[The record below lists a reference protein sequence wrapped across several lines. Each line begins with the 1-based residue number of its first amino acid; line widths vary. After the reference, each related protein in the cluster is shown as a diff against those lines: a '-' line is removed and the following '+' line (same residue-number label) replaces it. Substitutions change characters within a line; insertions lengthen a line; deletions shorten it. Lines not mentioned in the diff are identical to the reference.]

1 MARTAP
7 TPGQKL
13 SFIFFV
19 LLSSLILYIDITSN
33 NFQSIKNGF
42 KSFKISSSYIAKEI
56 SIEPLKSIFSLSKSK
71 SQLIEENKGLR
82 DALELSYLNN
92 YLISKENIFFKD
104 KEIIKKAHN
113 QNNYKFEYDI
123 AYLKSLDPNMY
134 KCCDKHR
141 MFIDIKQNSDNLYV
155 ESIVFNTEGLV
166 GQIIGESKFYEVLL
180 LTDISHIL
188 PIKLNSSEF
197 FCNAKGS
204 GRSEYIICTYNPL
217 IWTKEIKE
225 NQTFYTSGL
234 GGIYPKDIEVG
245 YVSSIEVVDSTQTNI
260 EIKLL
265 ANPLNGNMFGVLRYW
280 WPVY

>member
-155 ESIVFNTEGLV
+155 ESVVFNTEGLV

>member
-1 MARTAP
+1 MARAAP
-7 TPGQKL
+7 TLGQKL
-13 SFIFFV
+13 SFIFFII
-19 LLSSLILYIDITSN
+19 LGSLILYIDITSN

-42 KSFKISSSYIAKEI
+42 KSFKISSFYIAKEI
-56 SIEPLKSIFSLSKSK
+56 SIEPLKSIVNLSKSK
-71 SQLIEENKGLR
+71 SQLVKENNDLR
-82 DALELSYLNN
+82 EALELSYLNN

-113 QNNYKFEYDI
+113 ENNYKFEYDI
-123 AYLKSLDPNMY
+123 AYLKSIDPNMY

-141 MFIDIKQNSDNLYV
+141 MFIDIKQNSNNLFV

-166 GQIIGESKFYEVLL
+166 GQIIDESKFYEVLL
-180 LTDISHIL
+180 LTDISHSL

-204 GRSEYIICTYNPL
+204 GRSGYIICTYNHL
-217 IWTKEIKE
+217 VWTEEIEE
-225 NQTFYTSGL
+225 NEIFYTSGL

-245 YVSSIEVVDSTQTNI
+245 YVSSIEIIDPTQTNI

-265 ANPLNGNMFGVLRYW
+265 ANPLNGDMFGVLKY
-280 WPVY
+280 

>member
-1 MARTAP
+1 MARAAP

-13 SFIFFV
+13 SFIFFII
-19 LLSSLILYIDITSN
+19 LGSLILYIDITSN

-42 KSFKISSSYIAKEI
+42 KSFKISSFYIAKEI
-56 SIEPLKSIFSLSKSK
+56 SIEPLKSIFNLSKSK
-71 SQLIEENKGLR
+71 SQLVKENNDLR
-82 DALELSYLNN
+82 EALELSYLNN

-113 QNNYKFEYDI
+113 DNNYKFEYDI
-123 AYLKSLDPNMY
+123 AYLKSIDPNMY
-134 KCCDKHR
+134 KCCDQHR
-141 MFIDIKQNSDNLYV
+141 MYIDIKQNSDNLYV
-155 ESIVFNTEGLV
+155 ESIVFNTEGIV
-166 GQIIGESKFYEVLL
+166 GQIIDESKFYEVLL
-180 LTDISHIL
+180 LTDISHSL

-204 GRSEYIICTYNPL
+204 GRSEYIICSYNPL
-217 IWTKEIKE
+217 VWTEEIEK
-225 NQTFYTSGL
+225 NQIFYTSGL

-265 ANPLNGNMFGVLRYW
+265 ANPLNGNMFGVLR
-280 WPVY
+280 

>member
-1 MARTAP
+1 MARAAP

-13 SFIFFV
+13 SFIFFII
-19 LLSSLILYIDITSN
+19 LGSLILYIDITSN

-42 KSFKISSSYIAKEI
+42 KSFKISSFYIAKEI
-56 SIEPLKSIFSLSKSK
+56 SIEPLKSIFNLSKSK
-71 SQLIEENKGLR
+71 SQLVEENKDLR
-82 DALELSYLNN
+82 EALELSYLNN

-113 QNNYKFEYDI
+113 ENNYKFEYDI
-123 AYLKSLDPNMY
+123 AYLKSIDPNMY

-141 MFIDIKQNSDNLYV
+141 MFIDIKQNSDNLFV

-166 GQIIGESKFYEVLL
+166 GQIIDESKFYEVLL
-180 LTDISHIL
+180 LTDISHSL

-217 IWTKEIKE
+217 VWTQEIEE
-225 NQTFYTSGL
+225 NQIFYTSGL

-260 EIKLL
+260 EIKLI
-265 ANPLNGNMFGVLRYW
+265 ANPLNGNMFGVLR
-280 WPVY
+280 

>member
-1 MARTAP
+1 MARAAP

-13 SFIFFV
+13 SFIFFII
-19 LLSSLILYIDITSN
+19 LGSLILYIDITSN

-42 KSFKISSSYIAKEI
+42 KSFKISSFYIAKEI
-56 SIEPLKSIFSLSKSK
+56 SIEPLKSIVNLSKSK
-71 SQLIEENKGLR
+71 SQLFEENKDLR
-82 DALELSYLNN
+82 EALELSYLNN

-104 KEIIKKAHN
+104 KEIIKKVHN
-113 QNNYKFEYDI
+113 ENNYKFEYDI
-123 AYLKSLDPNMY
+123 AYLKSIDPNMY

-141 MFIDIKQNSDNLYV
+141 MFIEIKENYDNLYV

-180 LTDISHIL
+180 LTDISHSL

-217 IWTKEIKE
+217 VWTKAIKE
-225 NQTFYTSGL
+225 NQIFYTSGL
-234 GGIYPKDIEVG
+234 GGIYPRDIEVG
-245 YVSSIEVVDSTQTNI
+245 YVSSIKVVDSTQTNI

-265 ANPLNGNMFGVLRYW
+265 ANPLNGNMFGVLRY
-280 WPVY
+280 

>member
-1 MARTAP
+1 MARAAP

-13 SFIFFV
+13 SFIFFII
-19 LLSSLILYIDITSN
+19 LGSLILYIDITSS

-42 KSFKISSSYIAKEI
+42 KSFKISSFYIAKEI
-56 SIEPLKSIFSLSKSK
+56 SIEPLKSIVNLSRSK
-71 SQLIEENKGLR
+71 SQLVKENKDLR
-82 DALELSYLNN
+82 EALELSYLNN
-92 YLISKENIFFKD
+92 FLISKENIFFKD

-113 QNNYKFEYDI
+113 ENNYKFEYNI
-123 AYLKSLDPNMY
+123 AYLKSIDPNMY
-134 KCCDKHR
+134 KCCDQHR
-141 MFIDIKQNSDNLYV
+141 MFIEIKQNSDNLYV
-155 ESIVFNTEGLV
+155 ESIVFNTEGIV

-180 LTDISHIL
+180 LTDISHSL

-204 GRSEYIICTYNPL
+204 GRSEYIICNYNPL

-225 NQTFYTSGL
+225 NQMFYTSGL

-265 ANPLNGNMFGVLRYW
+265 ANPLNGNMFGVLRY
-280 WPVY
+280 

>member
-1 MARTAP
+1 MARAAP

-13 SFIFFV
+13 SFISFII
-19 LLSSLILYIDITSN
+19 LSSLILYIDITTN
-33 NFQSIKNGF
+33 NFQGIKNGF
-42 KSFKISSSYIAKEI
+42 KSFKISSSYFVKEI
-56 SIEPLKSIFSLSKSK
+56 SVEPLKSIFNLSKSK
-71 SQLIEENKGLR
+71 SQLIEENKYLR

-155 ESIVFNTEGLV
+155 ESVVFNTEWLV
-166 GQIIGESKFYEVLL
+166 GQIIGESKFYEVVL

-265 ANPLNGNMFGVLRYW
+265 ANPLNGNMFGVLRY
-280 WPVY
+280 

>member
-1 MARTAP
+1 MARAAP

-13 SFIFFV
+13 SFIFFII
-19 LLSSLILYIDITSN
+19 LSSLILYIDITTN

-42 KSFKISSSYIAKEI
+42 KSFKISSSYFVKEI
-56 SIEPLKSIFSLSKSK
+56 SVEPLKSIFNLSKSK
-71 SQLIEENKGLR
+71 SQLVEENKDLR

-155 ESIVFNTEGLV
+155 ESVVFNTEGLV

-265 ANPLNGNMFGVLRYW
+265 ANPLNGNMFGVLRY
-280 WPVY
+280 

>member
-1 MARTAP
+1 MLFP
-7 TPGQKL
+7 LQYQINL
-13 SFIFFV
+13 
-19 LLSSLILYIDITSN
+19 
-33 NFQSIKNGF
+33 
-42 KSFKISSSYIAKEI
+42 EI
-56 SIEPLKSIFSLSKSK
+56 
-71 SQLIEENKGLR
+71 
-82 DALELSYLNN
+82 SYLNN

-113 QNNYKFEYDI
+113 ENNYKFEYDI
-123 AYLKSLDPNMY
+123 AYLKSIDPNMY

-180 LTDISHIL
+180 LTDISHSL
-188 PIKLNSSEF
+188 PIKLNSSNF

-217 IWTKEIKE
+217 VWTQEIEE
-225 NQTFYTSGL
+225 NQIFYTSGL

-245 YVSSIEVVDSTQTNI
+245 YVSSIEIIDSTQTNI

-265 ANPLNGNMFGVLRYW
+265 ANPLNGNMFGVLRY
-280 WPVY
+280 

>member
-1 MARTAP
+1 MARAAP

-13 SFIFFV
+13 SFIFFII
-19 LLSSLILYIDITSN
+19 LGSLILYIDITSN

-42 KSFKISSSYIAKEI
+42 KSFKISSFYIAKEI
-56 SIEPLKSIFSLSKSK
+56 SIEPLKSIVNLSKSK
-71 SQLIEENKGLR
+71 SQLVKENNDLR
-82 DALELSYLNN
+82 EALELSYLNN
-92 YLISKENIFFKD
+92 YLISKENIFFKN
-104 KEIIKKAHN
+104 KEIIKKAHYE
-113 QNNYKFEYDI
+113 NNCKFEYDI
-123 AYLKSLDPNMY
+123 AYLKSIDPNMY
-134 KCCDKHR
+134 KCCDQHR
-141 MFIDIKQNSDNLYV
+141 MFIEIKQNSDNLHI

-180 LTDISHIL
+180 LTDISHSL

-204 GRSEYIICTYNPL
+204 GRAEYIICTYNPL
-217 IWTKEIKE
+217 VWTKEINE
-225 NQTFYTSGL
+225 NQIFYTSGL

-265 ANPLNGNMFGVLRYW
+265 ANPLNGNIFGVLRY
-280 WPVY
+280 

>member
-1 MARTAP
+1 MARAAP

-13 SFIFFV
+13 SFIFFII
-19 LLSSLILYIDITSN
+19 LGSLILYIDITSN

-42 KSFKISSSYIAKEI
+42 KSFKISSFYIAKEI
-56 SIEPLKSIFSLSKSK
+56 SIEPLKSIVNLLKSK
-71 SQLIEENKGLR
+71 SQLVEENNHLR
-82 DALELSYLNN
+82 EALELSYLNN

-113 QNNYKFEYDI
+113 ENSYKFEYDI
-123 AYLKSLDPNMY
+123 AYLKSIDPNMY
-134 KCCDKHR
+134 KCCDQHR
-141 MFIDIKQNSDNLYV
+141 MFIEIKQNSDNLDI

-180 LTDISHIL
+180 LTDISHSL
-188 PIKLNSSEF
+188 PIKSNSSEF

-265 ANPLNGNMFGVLRYW
+265 ANPLNGNMFGVLRY
-280 WPVY
+280 

>member
-1 MARTAP
+1 MARAAP

-13 SFIFFV
+13 SFIFFII
-19 LLSSLILYIDITSN
+19 LGSLILYIDITSN

-42 KSFKISSSYIAKEI
+42 KSFKISSFYIAKEI
-56 SIEPLKSIFSLSKSK
+56 SIEPLKSIFNLSKSK
-71 SQLIEENKGLR
+71 SQLVEENKDLR
-82 DALELSYLNN
+82 EALELSYLNN

-113 QNNYKFEYDI
+113 ENNYKFEYDI
-123 AYLKSLDPNMY
+123 AYLKSIDPNMY

-141 MFIDIKQNSDNLYV
+141 MFIDIKQNSDNLFV
-155 ESIVFNTEGLV
+155 ESIVFNTEGLI
-166 GQIIGESKFYEVLL
+166 GQIIDESKFYEVLL
-180 LTDISHIL
+180 LTDISHSL

-204 GRSEYIICTYNPL
+204 GRSGYIICTYNHL
-217 IWTKEIKE
+217 VWTEEIEE
-225 NQTFYTSGL
+225 NEIFYTSGL

-245 YVSSIEVVDSTQTNI
+245 YVSSIEIIDPTQTNI

-265 ANPLNGNMFGVLRYW
+265 ANPLNGNMFGVLR
-280 WPVY
+280 

>member
-245 YVSSIEVVDSTQTNI
+245 YVSSIEVVDSTQTYI

-265 ANPLNGNMFGVLRYW
+265 ANPLNGDMFGVLKY
-280 WPVY
+280 

>member
-265 ANPLNGNMFGVLRYW
+265 ANPLNGNMFGVLRY
-280 WPVY
+280 

>member
-1 MARTAP
+1 MARAAP

-13 SFIFFV
+13 SFIFFII
-19 LLSSLILYIDITSN
+19 LGSLILYIDITTN
-33 NFQSIKNGF
+33 NFQNIKNGF
-42 KSFKISSSYIAKEI
+42 KSFKISSFYFAKEI
-56 SIEPLKSIFSLSKSK
+56 SVEPLKSIFSLSKSK
-71 SQLIEENKGLR
+71 SQLVAENRDLR
-82 DALELSYLNN
+82 EALELSYLNN

-104 KEIIKKAHN
+104 KEIIKKAHKE
-113 QNNYKFEYDI
+113 NNYKFEYDI
-123 AYLKSLDPNMY
+123 AYLKSIDPNMY

-141 MFIDIKQNSDNLYV
+141 MFIDIEQNSDNFYF

-166 GQIIGESKFYEVLL
+166 GQIIDESKFYEVLL
-180 LTDISHIL
+180 LTDISHSL

-217 IWTKEIKE
+217 VWTGEIEE
-225 NQTFYTSGL
+225 NQIFYTSGL

-265 ANPLNGNMFGVLRYW
+265 ANPLNGNMFGVLRY
-280 WPVY
+280 

>member
-1 MARTAP
+1 MARAAP

-13 SFIFFV
+13 SFIFFII
-19 LLSSLILYIDITSN
+19 LGSLILYIDITSN

-42 KSFKISSSYIAKEI
+42 KSFKISSFYIAKEI
-56 SIEPLKSIFSLSKSK
+56 SIEPLKSIVNLSNSK
-71 SQLIEENKGLR
+71 SQLVEENKDLR
-82 DALELSYLNN
+82 EALELSYLNN
-92 YLISKENIFFKD
+92 YLISKENIFLKD

-113 QNNYKFEYDI
+113 ENNYKFEYDI
-123 AYLKSLDPNMY
+123 AYLKSIDPNMY

-141 MFIDIKQNSDNLYV
+141 MYLEIKQNSDNLYI

-166 GQIIGESKFYEVLL
+166 GQIIAGSKFYEVLL
-180 LTDISHIL
+180 LTDISHSL

-197 FCNAKGS
+197 FCYAKGS

-217 IWTKEIKE
+217 VWTKEIKK
-225 NQTFYTSGL
+225 NQIFYTSGL

-245 YVSSIEVVDSTQTNI
+245 HVSSIENIDSTKTNI

-265 ANPLNGNMFGVLRYW
+265 ANPLNGDMFGVLKY
-280 WPVY
+280 

>member
-1 MARTAP
+1 MARAAP

-13 SFIFFV
+13 SFIFFIT
-19 LLSSLILYIDITSN
+19 LSTLILYIDITSN

-56 SIEPLKSIFSLSKSK
+56 TIEPLKSVANSLKSK
-71 SQLIEENKGLR
+71 NQLIEENKDLR
-82 DALELSYLNN
+82 EALELSYLNN

-113 QNNYKFEYDI
+113 ENNYKFEYDI
-123 AYLKSLDPNMY
+123 AYLKSIDPNMY

-155 ESIVFNTEGLV
+155 ESVVFNTEGLV

-265 ANPLNGNMFGVLRYW
+265 ANPLNGNMFGVLR
-280 WPVY
+280 

>member
-113 QNNYKFEYDI
+113 ENNYKFEYDI
-123 AYLKSLDPNMY
+123 AYLKSIDPNMY

-155 ESIVFNTEGLV
+155 ESVVFNTEGLV

-204 GRSEYIICTYNPL
+204 GRSEYIFCSYNPL

-265 ANPLNGNMFGVLRYW
+265 ANPLNGNMFGVLRY
-280 WPVY
+280 

>member
-1 MARTAP
+1 MARAAP

-19 LLSSLILYIDITSN
+19 ILSSLILYIDITTN

-42 KSFKISSSYIAKEI
+42 KSFKISSSYFVKEI
-56 SIEPLKSIFSLSKSK
+56 SVEPLKSILSLSKSK
-71 SQLIEENKGLR
+71 SQLVKENKNLR
-82 DALELSYLNN
+82 EALELSYLNN

-104 KEIIKKAHN
+104 KEIIIKAYN
-113 QNNYKFEYDI
+113 ENKYKFEYDI
-123 AYLKSLDPNMY
+123 AYLKSIDPNMY
-134 KCCDKHR
+134 KCCDQHR
-141 MFIDIKQNSDNLYV
+141 MFIEIRQNTDNSYA

-180 LTDISHIL
+180 LTDISHSL

-204 GRSEYIICTYNPL
+204 GRSGYIICTYNPL
-217 IWTKEIKE
+217 VWTKEVKE
-225 NQTFYTSGL
+225 NQIFYTSGL

-245 YVSSIEVVDSTQTNI
+245 YVSSIEAVDSTQTNI

-265 ANPLNGNMFGVLRYW
+265 ANPLNGNVFGVLSY
-280 WPVY
+280 

>member
-1 MARTAP
+1 MARAAP

-13 SFIFFV
+13 SFIFFII
-19 LLSSLILYIDITSN
+19 LGSLILYIDITSN

-42 KSFKISSSYIAKEI
+42 KSFKISSFYIAKEI
-56 SIEPLKSIFSLSKSK
+56 SIEPIKSIFNLSKSK
-71 SQLIEENKGLR
+71 SQLVEENKDLR
-82 DALELSYLNN
+82 EALELSYLNN

-113 QNNYKFEYDI
+113 DNNYKFEYDI
-123 AYLKSLDPNMY
+123 AYLKSIDPNMY

-141 MFIDIKQNSDNLYV
+141 MFIDIKQNSDNLFV

-166 GQIIGESKFYEVLL
+166 GQIIDESKFYEVLL
-180 LTDISHIL
+180 LTDISHSL

-204 GRSEYIICTYNPL
+204 GRSGYIICTYNHL
-217 IWTKEIKE
+217 VWTEEIEE
-225 NQTFYTSGL
+225 NEIFYTSGL

-245 YVSSIEVVDSTQTNI
+245 YVSSIEIIDPTQTNI

-265 ANPLNGNMFGVLRYW
+265 ANPLNGDMFGVLKY
-280 WPVY
+280 

>member
-1 MARTAP
+1 MARAAP

-13 SFIFFV
+13 SFVFFII
-19 LLSSLILYIDITSN
+19 LSSLILYIDITSN

-56 SIEPLKSIFSLSKSK
+56 SIEPLKSIFNLSKSK

-113 QNNYKFEYDI
+113 ENNYKFEYDI
-123 AYLKSLDPNMY
+123 AYLKSIDPNMY

-141 MFIDIKQNSDNLYV
+141 MFIDIKQNSNNLYV

-166 GQIIGESKFYEVLL
+166 GQIIDESKFYEVLL
-180 LTDISHIL
+180 LTDISHSL

-217 IWTKEIKE
+217 VWTKEIKE
-225 NQTFYTSGL
+225 NQIFYTSGL

-245 YVSSIEVVDSTQTNI
+245 YVSSIEVVDSTQINI

-265 ANPLNGNMFGVLRYW
+265 ANPLNGNMFGVLRY
-280 WPVY
+280 

>member
-1 MARTAP
+1 MARAAP

-13 SFIFFV
+13 SFIFFII
-19 LLSSLILYIDITSN
+19 LGSLILYIDITSN

-42 KSFKISSSYIAKEI
+42 KSFKISSFYIAKEI
-56 SIEPLKSIFSLSKSK
+56 SIEPLKSIVNLSNSK
-71 SQLIEENKGLR
+71 SQLVEENKDLR
-82 DALELSYLNN
+82 EALELSYLNN

-113 QNNYKFEYDI
+113 ENNYKFEYDI
-123 AYLKSLDPNMY
+123 AYLKSIDPNMY

-155 ESIVFNTEGLV
+155 ESIVFNTEGLL

-180 LTDISHIL
+180 LTDISHSL
-188 PIKLNSSEF
+188 PIKLNSSNF

-265 ANPLNGNMFGVLRYW
+265 ANPLNGNMFGVLRY
-280 WPVY
+280 

>member
-1 MARTAP
+1 MARAAP

-13 SFIFFV
+13 SFIFFII
-19 LLSSLILYIDITSN
+19 LSSLILYIDITTN
-33 NFQSIKNGF
+33 NFHSIKNGF
-42 KSFKISSSYIAKEI
+42 KSFKISSSYLVKEI
-56 SIEPLKSIFSLSKSK
+56 SVEPLKSIFNLSKSK
-71 SQLIEENKGLR
+71 SQLVEENKDLR
-82 DALELSYLNN
+82 EALELSYLNN

-113 QNNYKFEYDI
+113 ENNYKFEYDI
-123 AYLKSLDPNMY
+123 AYLKSIDPNMY

-166 GQIIGESKFYEVLL
+166 GQIIDESRFYEVLL
-180 LTDISHIL
+180 LTDISHSL

-217 IWTKEIKE
+217 LWTKEIKE
-225 NQTFYTSGL
+225 NQIFYTSGL

-245 YVSSIEVVDSTQTNI
+245 YVSSIEIIDSTQINI

-265 ANPLNGNMFGVLRYW
+265 ANPLNGNMFGVLKY
-280 WPVY
+280 

>member
-1 MARTAP
+1 MARAAP
-7 TPGQKL
+7 TPSQKL
-13 SFIFFV
+13 SFIFFII
-19 LLSSLILYIDITSN
+19 LSSLILYIDITTN

-42 KSFKISSSYIAKEI
+42 KSFKISSSYVAKEI
-56 SIEPLKSIFSLSKSK
+56 SIEPLKSIVNLLKSK
-71 SQLIEENKGLR
+71 SQLVEENKDLR
-82 DALELSYLNN
+82 EALELSYLNN

-113 QNNYKFEYDI
+113 ENNYKFEYDI
-123 AYLKSLDPNMY
+123 AYLKSIDPNMY

-166 GQIIGESKFYEVLL
+166 GQIIDESKFYEVLL
-180 LTDISHIL
+180 LTDISHSL

-204 GRSEYIICTYNPL
+204 GRSEYIICNYNPL
-217 IWTKEIKE
+217 VWTKEIKK

-245 YVSSIEVVDSTQTNI
+245 YVSSIQHIDSTQTNI

-265 ANPLNGNMFGVLRYW
+265 ANPLNGNMFGVLKY
-280 WPVY
+280 

>member
-1 MARTAP
+1 MARAAP

-13 SFIFFV
+13 SFIFFII
-19 LLSSLILYIDITSN
+19 LGSLILYIDITSN

-42 KSFKISSSYIAKEI
+42 KSFKISSFYIAKEI
-56 SIEPLKSIFSLSKSK
+56 SIEPLKSIVNLSKSK
-71 SQLIEENKGLR
+71 SQLVKENNDLR
-82 DALELSYLNN
+82 EALELSYLNN

-113 QNNYKFEYDI
+113 DNNYKFEYDI
-123 AYLKSLDPNMY
+123 AYLKSIDPNMY
-134 KCCDKHR
+134 KCCDQHR
-141 MFIDIKQNSDNLYV
+141 MYIDIKQNSDNLHI

-180 LTDISHIL
+180 LTDISHSL

-265 ANPLNGNMFGVLRYW
+265 ANPLNGNIFGVLRY
-280 WPVY
+280 

>member
-1 MARTAP
+1 MARAAP
-7 TPGQKL
+7 TPAQKL